1 MTENSATPGPSP
13 EPTPEPGAPGP
24 ASSERSL
31 VNIVYILYLV
41 SLIFGVT
48 LLIGVVI
55 AYVNRRDAP
64 EWLGSH
70 YDFQIRTFWI
80 GLLYVLIGAATTLIF
95 IGWLLLLLWAV
106 WLIVRCARGMKHL
119 ARGAPYPNPKSW
131 LFG

>member
-1 MTENSATPGPSP
+1 MTENSATPGP
-13 EPTPEPGAPGP
+13 TPEPGAPGS

-55 AYVNRRDAP
+55 AYVNQRDAP
-64 EWLGSH
+64 AWLGSH

-80 GLLYVLIGAATTLIF
+80 GLLYVVIGAGTAPIF
-95 IGWLLLLLWAV
+95 IGWLLLLFWLV
-106 WLIVRCARGMKHL
+106 WLIVRCARGKKHL
-119 ARGAPYPNPKSW
+119 ARGEPYPNPKSW